1 MRNFSEKFYRPESF
15 PIAFQYDGEEY
26 HGFPSE
32 KFVFLNETKSV
43 DEKKETVKTRLSLK
57 DQLTFEIIRVYYPKY
72 DFYEW
77 SISLENTSEKRSG
90 VLSDLRAEL
99 SLECERPVLKGI
111 LGDHVNYYSP
121 YAKELE
127 KEDVSF
133 VSDGGRPTH
142 IYFPYFNLTCEG
154 GGAFLVIGWGGTW
167 SARFRYA
174 DGAVNFSGR
183 SIISLNTFLDPGDKV
198 CSATFICGF
207 YKGDY
212 YDSVNHWRRWYMEN
226 NMPAFDKDTP
236 EMRPFSDYLFR
247 RDAPPIPGAQASINE
262 TYQTWRPTFDKM
274 QELGFK
280 PDFRWFDAGW
290 YVGPDGKDI
299 GTDWEAT
306 GSWEFSPVKWPG
318 NTFAEATEFL
328 HRHGMRTFFWMEPE
342 RIKRPDLLE
351 KNFGYN
357 QEWAIEV
364 DGLVNVYNNIGIPAC
379 YEWTK
384 NKLCKILKDNKI
396 DVYREDFNMQ
406 PGPYWDYWDQM
417 DGKYGM
423 TEHNAVMAHYKL
435 WDEIIECTSS
445 YGGCCF
451 VDSCASGGGRN
462 DLLSMRRAVPILRS
476 DNDRETTAIRL
487 SMTTSFDEWIPCTG
501 ANTKEKPE
509 QTSAIGNTDVYIWRA
524 SYLPILNVD
533 MQFVLDPD
541 QDFSILINGMAE
553 WQKVNPYLLKDFYVL
568 TPWHS
573 RNDKKGFTSYCYY
586 DPEKDKG
593 VLFVF
598 RMEECEEDSVR
609 IKLPFAKDGVGYTL
623 TDEDSDEKRILL
635 GEECLCGFDVSVAEK
650 RQAKLIWVEKNK

>member
-1 MRNFSEKFYRPESF
+1 
-15 PIAFQYDGEEY
+15 
-26 HGFPSE
+26 
-32 KFVFLNETKSV
+32 
-43 DEKKETVKTRLSLK
+43 
-57 DQLTFEIIRVYYPKY
+57 
-72 DFYEW
+72 
-77 SISLENTSEKRSG
+77 
-90 VLSDLRAEL
+90 
-99 SLECERPVLKGI
+99 
-111 LGDHVNYYSP
+111 
-121 YAKELE
+121 
-127 KEDVSF
+127 
-133 VSDGGRPTH
+133 
-142 IYFPYFNLTCEG
+142 
-154 GGAFLVIGWGGTW
+154 
-167 SARFRYA
+167 
-174 DGAVNFSGR
+174 
-183 SIISLNTFLDPGDKV
+183 
-198 CSATFICGF
+198 
-207 YKGDY
+207 
-212 YDSVNHWRRWYMEN
+212 
-226 NMPAFDKDTP
+226 
-236 EMRPFSDYLFR
+236 
-247 RDAPPIPGAQASINE
+247 
-262 TYQTWRPTFDKM
+262 
-274 QELGFK
+274 
-280 PDFRWFDAGW
+280 
-290 YVGPDGKDI
+290 
-299 GTDWEAT
+299 
-306 GSWEFSPVKWPG
+306 
-318 NTFAEATEFL
+318 
-328 HRHGMRTFFWMEPE
+328 
-342 RIKRPDLLE
+342 
-351 KNFGYN
+351 
-357 QEWAIEV
+357 
-364 DGLVNVYNNIGIPAC
+364 
-379 YEWTK
+379 
-384 NKLCKILKDNKI
+384 
-396 DVYREDFNMQ
+396 MQ

-509 QTSAIGNTDVYIWRA
+509 QTSAVGNTDVYIWRA

-635 GEECLCGFDVSVAEK
+635 GEECLCGFDFSVAEK